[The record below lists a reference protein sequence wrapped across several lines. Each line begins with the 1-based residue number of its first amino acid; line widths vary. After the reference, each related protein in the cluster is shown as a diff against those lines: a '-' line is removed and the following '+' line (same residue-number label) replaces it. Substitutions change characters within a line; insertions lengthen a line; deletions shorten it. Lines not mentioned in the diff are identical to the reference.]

1 MKDTKQK
8 VYRIADYE
16 AAFQKLPSTKQ
27 AWFQVK

>member
-16 AAFQKLPSTKQ
+16 AAFQKLPSTNRHGSK
-27 AWFQVK
+27 